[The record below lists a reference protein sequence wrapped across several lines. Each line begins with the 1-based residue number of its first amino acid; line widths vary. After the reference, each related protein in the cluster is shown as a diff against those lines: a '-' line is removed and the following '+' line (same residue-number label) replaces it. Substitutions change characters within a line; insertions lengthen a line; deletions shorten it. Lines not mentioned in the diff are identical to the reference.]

1 MKVFVT
7 GGTGAIGRR
16 AVPAL
21 VGKGHTVT
29 ALARTPEKAAALAKH
44 GAEPVCVSIF
54 DRAALTAAFSGHDAV
69 VNLTSAIPPMNKFMD
84 TKAWRD
90 NDKVRTEGS
99 AAIVDAAI
107 TAGVELVVQES
118 VSMLYPDRGTEW
130 IDEDVPT
137 DCYPMA
143 RANLAAEANAKRFS
157 DAGGKGIVLR
167 FGWFYGPGATHSEQF
182 LAFARRHVCVEMGR
196 PDGYV
201 SSIHVA
207 DGGEAVAAALQAP
220 AGTFNIVDDQP
231 LTKREYGDA
240 LAAAARK
247 TVWLRVPGRAA
258 LLLGDRST
266 SLTRSLRVSNARFK
280 TATGWA
286 PRYPSAREGW
296 AATATALGYA
306 GNSATDHGVY
316 QPGR

>member
-7 GGTGAIGRR
+7 GGTGAIGGH

-21 VGKGHTVT
+21 VRQGHTVT
-29 ALARTPEKAAALAKH
+29 ALARTPEKAAVVAEQ
-44 GAEPVCVSIF
+44 GAEPVSGSIF
-54 DRAALTAAFSGHDAV
+54 DRAALTAAFSGYDAV
-69 VNLTSAIPPMNKFMD
+69 VNLASAIPPMHKFMD
-84 TKAWRD
+84 PKAWRD
-90 NDKVRTEGS
+90 NDRVRTEGS
-99 AAIVDAAI
+99 AAIVDAALA
-107 TAGVELVVQES
+107 AGVERLVQES
-118 VSMLYPDRGTEW
+118 VCMLYPDRGAEW
-130 IDEDVPT
+130 IDEDMPT

-143 RANLAAEANAKRFS
+143 RANLAAESNAKRFS
-157 DAGGKGIVLR
+157 QAGGTGSVLR

-182 LAFARRHVCVEMGR
+182 FALARRHVCVQMGR

-207 DGGEAVAAALQAP
+207 DGGAAVAAALQAP
-220 AGTFNIVDDQP
+220 AGPFNIVDDQP
-231 LTKREYGDA
+231 LTKREYADA
-240 LAAAARK
+240 LAAAAR
-247 TVWLRVPGRAA
+247 TRVWLRVPGRAA

-296 AATATALGYA
+296 VVTARALGE
-306 GNSATDHGVY
+306 SR
-316 QPGR
+316 Q